1 MSVTALA
8 YDLTETNGYVVAD
21 REGRIVGR
29 VECPMYGT
37 KPDVPDALSVRGGFL
52 SRRRRMVPAETIDTV
67 DGARGVIALS
77 VGRDAIRSF
86 L

>member
-1 MSVTALA
+1 MTALA
-8 YDLTETNGYVVAD
+8 YDLTETNGYLVSD

-37 KPDVPDALSVRGGFL
+37 MPDVPDALSVRSGFL
-52 SRRRRMVPAETIDTV
+52 SRRRRMVPAETIARV
-67 DGARGVIALS
+67 DGTRGTIALR
-77 VGRDAIRSF
+77 VEREAIRSF